1 MATTFDVDDWPS
13 YFRNFSSRNLGRM
26 ARLEIFGEL
35 GALLEVKRMPLAGV
49 SVDMKSSDA
58 PRVDIMLGGL
68 SARFSDNITHSVPYV
83 SAIMA
88 LAASDE
94 SENAVEFQTSDGVRT
109 LLSFET
115 KARVTTG

>member
-1 MATTFDVDDWPS
+1 MATSCDVDYWPA
-13 YFRNFSSRNLGRM
+13 YFREFSSRNLGRI

-35 GALLEVKRMPLAGV
+35 GALIELKRQPLVGV
-49 SVDMKSSDA
+49 SVDMKTVDA
-58 PRVDIMLGGL
+58 PRVDIKLGGL
-68 SARFSDNITHSVPYV
+68 PAGFSDSVTHSIPYV

-109 LLSFET
+109 LLSFESKT
-115 KARVTTG
+115 EAARC

>member
-1 MATTFDVDDWPS
+1 MTSTFDVDDWPA
-13 YFRNFSSRNLGRM
+13 YFRDFSSRNLGRV

-35 GALLEVKRMPLAGV
+35 GALMEVRRMPLGGV
-49 SVDMKSSDA
+49 SVDMKVADA

-68 SARFSDNITHSVPYV
+68 SAKFSDSITHSIPYV

-88 LAASDE
+88 LAASDK
-94 SENAVEFQTSDGVRT
+94 SENAIEFQTSDGVRT

-115 KARVTTG
+115 QTFVAAN